1 MKARLAAVA
10 AVILFTLFVAPF
22 LFSCGPFFPNAVFTF
37 TADPDYPRDQF
48 VAGKLG
54 ILKGTWRT
62 TELVVAYR
70 YLAGKSFT
78 PDEQKAILALW
89 VARDRPWDAP
99 KPAGPTALEQWK
111 QARLSVPGAADIE
124 IAQEASTGD
133 YSTYVNCSDSA
144 FTTATATLRERAQ
157 QFGMSSPEMKDW
169 LAGQD
174 TVFTNCAHPGAGMPA
189 SVPAML
195 KNAVLHEDRAYQTAA
210 AQLYAGQFDPA
221 VAAFDAIARDA
232 ASPWHTMAPYLAA
245 RAVVRKA
252 TLTKITPKDDQPVP
266 SFDAAVLKDAVPRL
280 QAIAADPKLASTHD
294 MAERELEFINYR
306 IAPDQALQQRAR
318 DLLAP
323 RIGPAVTSALWDYS
337 HLLLGTAPQQAPD
350 DMTDWIRTMQAG
362 YTQDQYDQPASDPK
376 ARAAAAQ
383 HAYERWQKTKS
394 VPWLAAAL
402 SQYPDGMPV
411 PADLTTAGENVA
423 VSSPAYL
430 TSFYGAMH
438 ARANAGDMA
447 AVRHALDVFLPA
459 NASLPDSAKNAFL
472 HLRFTAAT
480 DLAEFLRYASRQEAG
495 ETFAYEDEAS
505 PAKAKPESML
515 DDDAGSILNT
525 GMPLAMLS
533 QVIAGH
539 ALPPRVQRDLVLSTW
554 TRAALLDRADLAQSL
569 AAEVN
574 QAAPELKIN
583 TAMYAAAHDAAARRF
598 ALILALGHFPG
609 LRPYIVAGLARSEK
623 LDTIDSYRDNWW
635 CPIGYPGYQHLY
647 SAMFGE
653 DQAKRVPQVFAPF
666 EAPADQTAATAEWK
680 LLEALPTGPNY
691 LLQQALA
698 WAKAHPDDP
707 NVPEALHFA
716 VRASR
721 YGCSDKAT
729 GALSKEAHALLHSRY
744 PASAWTK
751 KTPYWYGQP

>member
-54 ILKGTWRT
+54 ILKGTWRP

-78 PDEQKAILALW
+78 PDEQKSILALW

-99 KPAGPTALEQWK
+99 KPAGPTPLEQWK

-133 YSTYVNCSDSA
+133 YSTYVNCGDSS
-144 FTTATATLRERAQ
+144 FTTAAATLRERAR
-157 QFGMSSPEMKDW
+157 QFGISSPEMQDW

-189 SVPAML
+189 PVPAML
-195 KNAVLHEDRAYQTAA
+195 KNAVLHQDRAYQTAA
-210 AQLYAGQFDPA
+210 AQFYAGQFDPA
-221 VAAFDAIARDA
+221 ISGFDAIARDS
-232 ASPWHTMAPYLAA
+232 ASPWRTLAPYLAA

-252 TLTKITPKDDQPVP
+252 TLARIKPQDGQPAP
-266 SFDAAVLKDAVPRL
+266 SFDAALLQLAVPRL
-280 QAIAADPKLASTHD
+280 QAIVADPKLASTHD

-323 RIGPAVTSALWDYS
+323 QVGPAITSALWDYS
-337 HLLLGTAPQQAPD
+337 HLLDHGARQQAPD

-362 YTQDQYDQPASDPK
+362 FTQDQYDAPASDPK

-383 HAYERWQKTKS
+383 HAYERWQNTRS
-394 VPWLAAAL
+394 VSWLAAAL
-402 SQYPDGMPV
+402 SQYPGGAPI
-411 PADLTTAGENVA
+411 PADLIAAAEKLPA
-423 VSSPAYL
+423 SSPAYL
-430 TSFYGAMH
+430 TAFYGVVR
-438 ARANAGDMA
+438 ARASAGDMA
-447 AVRHALDVFLPA
+447 AVRHALDGFLPA

-472 HLRFTAAT
+472 RLRLTAAT
-480 DLAEFLRYASRQEAG
+480 GLAEFLQFAPRQEAG
-495 ETFAYEDEAS
+495 ETFAYEDEAA

-515 DDDAGSILNT
+515 DDDAADILNT

-533 QVIAGH
+533 QVIARH
-539 ALPPRVQRDLVLSTW
+539 ALPPRVQRDLVLATW
-554 TRAALLDRADLAQSL
+554 TRAALLDHADLAQSL
-569 AAEVN
+569 AADVN
-574 QAAPELKIN
+574 QVAPELKIN
-583 TAMYAAAHDAAARRF
+583 TGMYAAAHDAAARRF
-598 ALILALGHFPG
+598 ARILALGHFPG
-609 LRPYIVAGLARSEK
+609 LRPYIVAGLARREK
-623 LDTIDSYRDNWW
+623 LDTIDSFRDNWW
-635 CPIGYPGYQHLY
+635 CPIGYPGYEHLY

-653 DQAKRVPQVFAPF
+653 DKAKRVPQSFAAF
-666 EAPADQTAATAEWK
+666 ESPADRSAATEEWK
-680 LLEALPTGPNY
+680 MLEALPTGPNY
-691 LLQQALA
+691 ILQQALA
-698 WAKAHPDDP
+698 WARAHPDDP

-721 YGCSDKAT
+721 YGCSDKGT

-744 PASAWTK
+744 AASAWTK
-751 KTPYWYGQP
+751 KTPYWYGQL